1 MFPLVDRQM
10 HANYSEHSCDIF
22 IFSDER
28 HSNSFLTHPREPLDW
43 TLCNTFA
50 FTNIS
55 LHFFSTDTPQ
65 LPFEF
70 VEFSFR
76 GRLPLISCLQKL
88 YQFISFHSVFIFDLF
103 AEKTNIIF
111 TQKFV
116 PKRIL
121 NSLSV
126 NFLFLDVYL
135 NCVNIHFILQNI
147 LQPGISDARSSDYTP
162 RTRHRWHSSV
172 CR

>member
-10 HANYSEHSCDIF
+10 HANYSEHLWYIYFLCQTTLEQLFDASQRATRLDFVQHFCIHKH
-22 IFSDER
+22 FS
-28 HSNSFLTHPREPLDW
+28 SFLFDR
-43 TLCNTFA
+43 
-50 FTNIS
+50 
-55 LHFFSTDTPQ
+55 TPQ

-76 GRLPLISCLQKL
+76 GRLPLISCLPKL

-147 LQPGISDARSSDYTP
+147 LQPGIGDARSSDYTP
-162 RTRHRWHSSV
+162 RTRHRWHSSI
-172 CR
+172 CG